1 MSRRI
6 IGSIVGALAA
16 AALVAPLAHAAGA
29 PARVNVRAE
38 APGRTL
44 VDRTLTTE
52 RGTIVK
58 DGDSAHSCTGT
69 SIAGA
74 LDEATAGDWD
84 ATWFDGLGYA
94 VDAIMGVR
102 APADFSAYWAL
113 WVNGR
118 TSMTGV
124 CDTELHNGDDVLEF
138 LCTATPDFS
147 SCTNLPLDIATDR
160 VRLDRLGNYVT
171 RVHVVRLK
179 GDGTST
185 PVAGA
190 TIHGVSGNPK
200 TGTDGSARVVLRY
213 PETKLRATHAGDVP
227 SQSLH
232 CSLGDGGGSCGSRDG
247 VAPVL
252 ATRGV
257 HDGDTFDAAHAPRTL
272 RGIAR
277 DPSGAGVAF
286 RLTRR
291 VGGTCTA
298 LRPKDGRFRPCGGRR
313 APLVDAG
320 DGPRWSYLLPAR
332 LGPGSYRLVVIATD
346 DALNRRIV
354 RLRFTVEG

>member
-6 IGSIVGALAA
+6 IGSIAGALAA
-16 AALVAPLAHAAGA
+16 AALAAPLAHAAGS
-29 PARVNVRAE
+29 PARVDVRAE
-38 APGRTL
+38 APGQTL
-44 VDRTLTTE
+44 VDRTLTTT
-52 RGTIVK
+52 RGAVVK
-58 DGDSAHSCTGT
+58 DGDRAHSCTGT

-74 LDEATAGDWD
+74 LEEATAGDWD

-124 CDTELHNGDDVLEF
+124 CDTELKPGDDVLEF

-147 SCTNLPLDIATDR
+147 SCTNLPLE
-160 VRLDRLGNYVT
+160 LQ
-171 RVHVVRLK
+171 VVRPRGGTFVVKVVLLK

-190 TIHGVSGNPK
+190 TVAGGAQPVR
-200 TGTDGSARVVLRY
+200 TAADGSATVRLRDGQS
-213 PETKLRATHAGDVP
+213 TLRATHDGDVP
-227 SQSLH
+227 SNRLH
-232 CSLGDGGGSCGSRDG
+232 CRHGAHGSACGSRDRTPPTLTLKG
-247 VAPVL
+247 IE
-252 ATRGV
+252 
-257 HDGDTFDAAHAPRTL
+257 DGATFDAAHAPRTL

-277 DPSGAGVAF
+277 DPSGAGVGF
-286 RLTRR
+286 RLMRR
-291 VGGTCTA
+291 AGGACTA
-298 LRPKDGRFRPCGGRR
+298 FDGEKARFRPCGGRR

-346 DALNRRIV
+346 DPGNRRILRV
-354 RLRFTVEG
+354 RFTVEG

>member
-1 MSRRI
+1 MSRSI
-6 IGSIVGALAA
+6 IGSVVGALAA
-16 AALVAPLAHAAGA
+16 AALAAPVALAAGS

-38 APGRTL
+38 APGKTL

-58 DGDSAHSCTGT
+58 DGNSAHSCTGT

-138 LCTATPDFS
+138 LCTSTPDFS
-147 SCTNLPLDIATDR
+147 SCTNLPLE
-160 VRLDRLGNYVT
+160 LQ
-171 RVHVVRLK
+171 VVRPRGGKFDLKVVLLK

-185 PVAGA
+185 PVSGA
-190 TIHGVSGNPK
+190 TISGGVQPVR
-200 TGTDGSARVVLRY
+200 TGADGTATVRVRLGQS
-213 PETKLRATHAGDVP
+213 TLRATHAGDVP
-227 SQSLH
+227 SNRLQCH
-232 CSLGDGGGSCGSRDG
+232 HGVHGGGCGSRDRT
-247 VAPVL
+247 APALTVNGI
-252 ATRGV
+252 A
-257 HDGDTFDAAHAPRTL
+257 DGDTFDAAHAPRTL
-272 RGIAR
+272 RGTAV
-277 DPSGAGVAF
+277 DPSGAGVGL

-291 VGGTCTA
+291 AGGTCTA
-298 LRPKDGRFRPCGGRR
+298 LRAKDGRFRPCGRGG

-332 LGPGSYRLVVIATD
+332 LAPGSYRLVVIATD